1 MRFLSI
7 ALASFLLLAG
17 CSQHS
22 RLMSPISSPLGLGG
36 DGSQSAG
43 DGLVSIAHSS
53 GSLWPITVVSGLFL
67 LAAIPAFFILSK
79 RQFFIL
85 LAVGVV
91 LAISPIILLR
101 VMDHLIIP
109 FAVLIGLGGAAAL
122 AFFLGR
128 LWDRR
133 LIRKRAACEAAKL
146 VSPDTPTRISDK
158 DAAGIV
164 TRLTE
169 K

>member
-1 MRFLSI
+1 MRFLNT

-22 RLMSPISSPLGLGG
+22 RLTSPISSPLGLGG

>member
-1 MRFLSI
+1 MRFLNA
-7 ALASFLLLAG
+7 ALASFFLLAG

-22 RLMSPISSPLGLGG
+22 RLASPISSPLGLGG
-36 DGSQSAG
+36 DSSQSAG

-53 GSLWPITVVSGLFL
+53 GSLWPITVASGLFL
-67 LAAIPAFFILSK
+67 LAAIPAFFILSRK
-79 RQFFIL
+79 QFFIL
-85 LAVGVV
+85 LAVGVI
-91 LAISPIILLR
+91 LAVSPVILLR
-101 VMDHLIIP
+101 IMDHLIIP
-109 FAVLIGLGGAAAL
+109 FAVLLGLGGAAAL

-133 LIRKRAACEAAKL
+133 LIRKRAAAEAERLISSA
-146 VSPDTPTRISDK
+146 TPKRISDK

-164 TRLTE
+164 TRITE

>member
-1 MRFLSI
+1 MRFLT
-7 ALASFLLLAG
+7 LAFFSTSLLAG

-22 RLMSPISSPLGLGG
+22 RLVSPISSPLGLRG

-67 LAAIPAFFILSK
+67 LAAIPAFFILSRK
-79 RQFFIL
+79 QFFIL
-85 LAVGVV
+85 LAVGVI
-91 LAISPIILLR
+91 LAISPIVLLQ
-101 VMDHLIIP
+101 VLDHLIIP

-133 LIRKRAACEAAKL
+133 IIRKRAASVAAKL
-146 VSPDTPTRISDK
+146 VSSDTPKRISDK